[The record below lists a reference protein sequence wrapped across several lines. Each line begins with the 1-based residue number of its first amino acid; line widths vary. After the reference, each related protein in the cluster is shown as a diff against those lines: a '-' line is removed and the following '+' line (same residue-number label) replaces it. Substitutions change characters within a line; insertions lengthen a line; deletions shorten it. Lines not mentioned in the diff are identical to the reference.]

1 MDTNSP
7 QVEMLKR
14 LVEERSML
22 RMDSFKDFQLLYDE
36 MRRRN
41 NETLGVNTLRRL
53 WGDISGY
60 PTVREA
66 TLGVLCRFVGYTDW
80 HTFVADYCGMEA
92 EQTSCDIA
100 TASLQAVNL
109 TPCDRLTI
117 AWNPNRSLHLEH
129 LGYGLFRVLKSEN
142 SRVKDGDTF
151 HAAAFAIG
159 QPLYMDTFVHN
170 GEQPKLFVVGK
181 KGGLTKV
188 EWVRDNVELGVRN

>member
-22 RMDSFKDFQLLYDE
+22 AMDSFKDFQLLYDE

-66 TLGVLCRFVGYTDW
+66 TLDVLCRFVGYPDW
-80 HTFVADYCGMEA
+80 HTFVADYCGREA
-92 EQTSCDIA
+92 EQTSCNIT
-100 TASLQAVNL
+100 TASVQAL
-109 TPCDRLTI
+109 Y
-117 AWNPNRSLHLEH
+117 SLDHIIFSA
-129 LGYGLFRVLKSEN
+129 LFQTS
-142 SRVKDGDTF
+142 S
-151 HAAAFAIG
+151 A
-159 QPLYMDTFVHN
+159 
-170 GEQPKLFVVGK
+170 
-181 KGGLTKV
+181 LTKAFYSSFLLFALAV
-188 EWVRDNVELGVRN
+188 CELCLQKTVKMLKQVQHDVAVFRSFLSNFKEPWDRQELNL

>member
-22 RMDSFKDFQLLYDE
+22 RMDSFRDFQLLYDE

-60 PTVREA
+60 PTIREA
-66 TLGVLCRFVGYTDW
+66 TLDVLCRFVGYPDW
-80 HTFVADYCGMEA
+80 HTFVADYCGREA
-92 EQTSCDIA
+92 EQTSCDIT
-100 TASLQAVNL
+100 TASVQAVN
-109 TPCDRLTI
+109 TVVI
-117 AWNPNRSLHLEH
+117 AQQRTAAS
-129 LGYGLFRVLKSEN
+129 K
-142 SRVKDGDTF
+142 VKEGDTF

-181 KGGLTKV
+181 KGGLTKI
-188 EWVRDNVELGVRN
+188 EISQK